1 MPRRA
6 RGPRLYLDPRRQQ
19 WVIRDGPHFVR
30 TGCAEGDIARAEGK
44 LAEYIGKKYQPQPSA
59 APLIDDVLL
68 AYAQDRVPHMRTAS
82 NVSYNIGSL
91 QRWWSG
97 KRVVDIT
104 AKNCRAYAATKTPAA
119 ARVDLKVLRGAVKH
133 WHMEYG
139 PLSTLPVIW
148 QPPESPGRERWL
160 TRSEAARLLWF
171 ARRTPYLTRL
181 ILIGLYTG
189 SRPGVIKTLRW
200 DWIDLERG
208 VMLRKAPGQADR
220 GNKRSPPVRLGR
232 RILAHLRRWRRLD
245 ATDASLIVHYDGRQL
260 DDPHRSWTRAVRA
273 AKLSGKV
280 TPHTLRHTR
289 ATWALQAGVSPWE
302 VAGHLGMNA
311 GTLIRVY
318 GHHAPGWQENAA
330 NV

>member
-6 RGPRLYLDPRRQQ
+6 RGPRLYLDPGRQQ
-19 WVIRDGPHFVR
+19 WVIRDGPRFVR
-30 TGCAEGDIARAEGK
+30 TGCAESDIAGAEGK
-44 LAEYIGKKYQPQPSA
+44 LAEYIGKKYEPQPSA

-68 AYAQDRVPHMRTAS
+68 AYARARVPHMRTAS

-97 KRVVDIT
+97 KRVADIT

-119 ARVDLKVLRGAVKH
+119 ARVDLKVLRAAVKH
-133 WHMEYG
+133 WHAEYG

-171 ARRTPYLTRL
+171 ARRAPYLARL

-220 GNKRSPPVRLGR
+220 GNKRSPPVRLGH
-232 RILAHLRRWRRLD
+232 RIIAHLQRWRRLN
-245 ATDASLIVHYDGRQL
+245 ATGVPLIVHYDGRQL
-260 DDPHRSWTRAVRA
+260 DDPHRSWARAVRTA
-273 AKLSGKV
+273 GLNGKV

-289 ATWALQAGVSPWE
+289 ATWLMQAGVNVWE
-302 VAGHLGMNA
+302 AGGSLGMSV
-311 GTLIRVY
+311 RVLEANY
-318 GHHAPGWQENAA
+318 AHHHPDWQRRAA
-330 NV
+330 NI